1 MNKKK
6 LLEISKVT
14 LSDGSTYD
22 SSWVL
27 PNTSLRTDV
36 DSTVHAIWNTYKDT
50 AAIENKGR
58 VSTFNKRF
66 GESFSLNDTN

>member
-27 PNTSLRTDV
+27 PKTSLRTDV
-36 DSTVHAIWNTYKDT
+36 DSTTSFYKQLPNFT
-50 AAIENKGR
+50 GKGL
-58 VSTFNKRF
+58 F
-66 GESFSLNDTN
+66 